1 MYADNSHFVKDKN
14 SLTNPR
20 SSPKKDEIAIKLIII
35 ISVINIIQNGL
46 TNNIKD
52 LGITSV
58 EHINSI
64 LKFINLQR
72 LNNNPIS
79 LDKNIVYRILMEKL
93 DKN

>member
-1 MYADNSHFVKDKN
+1 MPYQTRLYTHTCIKKN
-14 SLTNPR
+14 
-20 SSPKKDEIAIKLIII
+20 
-35 ISVINIIQNGL
+35 IQGIGL

-52 LGITSV
+52 LGISSV

-72 LNNNPIS
+72 LNNNPVS

>member
-46 TNNIKD
+46 TNNIN
-52 LGITSV
+52 LGKRVKTA
-58 EHINSI
+58 SI
-64 LKFINLQR
+64 AM
-72 LNNNPIS
+72 
-79 LDKNIVYRILMEKL
+79 NIAKPVNMPK
-93 DKN
+93 